1 MWIVCITSVRHVLT
15 VNGYGGR
22 QTKENEKSWCFKG
35 WETLDILFMYISTT
49 GIHAFL
55 QSAGWGLARLNWG
68 NLLPAEYKKD
78 ADAAVPLSDLKASY
92 TRTKDN
98 DNSRHP
104 RQSFIYNTSLTNML
118 IYIRSRGVST
128 VSSLFVWIG
137 YF

>member
-1 MWIVCITSVRHVLT
+1 
-15 VNGYGGR
+15 
-22 QTKENEKSWCFKG
+22 
-35 WETLDILFMYISTT
+35 MYISTT

-78 ADAAVPLSDLKASY
+78 ADAAVPLSDLKASN
-92 TRTKDN
+92 TLTKDN

-118 IYIRSRGVST
+118 IYIRSRGVSA

>member
-1 MWIVCITSVRHVLT
+1 M
-15 VNGYGGR
+15 N
-22 QTKENEKSWCFKG
+22 N
-35 WETLDILFMYISTT
+35 ILFMYISTT

-68 NLLPAEYKKD
+68 NLLPTEYKKD

-104 RQSFIYNTSLTNML
+104 RQSFIYNTYICL
-118 IYIRSRGVST
+118 IIRFFFI
-128 VSSLFVWIG
+128 FVALNKKVHKK
-137 YF
+137 YRFAFH

>member
-1 MWIVCITSVRHVLT
+1 M
-15 VNGYGGR
+15 N
-22 QTKENEKSWCFKG
+22 N
-35 WETLDILFMYISTT
+35 ILFMYISTT

-68 NLLPAEYKKD
+68 NLLPTEYKKD

-128 VSSLFVWIG
+128 VSSLSFESLLFLRSRDNTLLLHIG
-137 YF
+137 NKNRFLPVSSR

>member
-1 MWIVCITSVRHVLT
+1 
-15 VNGYGGR
+15 
-22 QTKENEKSWCFKG
+22 
-35 WETLDILFMYISTT
+35 MYISTT

-78 ADAAVPLSDLKASY
+78 VDAAVPLSDLKASY

>member
-1 MWIVCITSVRHVLT
+1 
-15 VNGYGGR
+15 
-22 QTKENEKSWCFKG
+22 
-35 WETLDILFMYISTT
+35 MYISTT

-55 QSAGWGLARLNWG
+55 QSAGWGFARLNWG

>member
-1 MWIVCITSVRHVLT
+1 M
-15 VNGYGGR
+15 N
-22 QTKENEKSWCFKG
+22 N
-35 WETLDILFMYISTT
+35 ILFMYISTT

-78 ADAAVPLSDLKASY
+78 ADAAVPLSDLKASN
-92 TRTKDN
+92 TFKEDN
-98 DNSRHP
+98 DNNRHP
-104 RQSFIYNTSLTNML
+104 RQSFIYNTSFTDML
-118 IYIRSRGVST
+118 IYSRSRGVST

>member
-1 MWIVCITSVRHVLT
+1 
-15 VNGYGGR
+15 
-22 QTKENEKSWCFKG
+22 
-35 WETLDILFMYISTT
+35 MYISTT

-68 NLLPAEYKKD
+68 NLLPTEYKKD

-104 RQSFIYNTSLTNML
+104 RQSFIYNTSLTDML
-118 IYIRSRGVST
+118 IYSRSRGVST
-128 VSSLFVWIG
+128 VSSLSFESLLFLRSRDNTLLLHIG
-137 YF
+137 NKNRFLSISSR

>member
-1 MWIVCITSVRHVLT
+1 
-15 VNGYGGR
+15 
-22 QTKENEKSWCFKG
+22 
-35 WETLDILFMYISTT
+35 MYISTT

-68 NLLPAEYKKD
+68 NLLPTEYKKD

-104 RQSFIYNTSLTNML
+104 RQSFIYNTSFIDMLT
-118 IYIRSRGVST
+118 YDHSRGISVESP
-128 VSSLFVWIG
+128 LFG
-137 YF
+137 KETC

>member
-1 MWIVCITSVRHVLT
+1 
-15 VNGYGGR
+15 
-22 QTKENEKSWCFKG
+22 
-35 WETLDILFMYISTT
+35 MYISTT

-78 ADAAVPLSDLKASY
+78 ADAAVPLSDLKVE
-92 TRTKDN
+92 DN